1 MKTFCATILLL
12 VAVVAP
18 AFAQQ
23 FDVGIRAGANLAD
36 FSLPKVSFEE
46 GSLSGG
52 DLRVGFETALVARF
66 TILRHLYM
74 QTEFEYGHTR
84 YQLRYESRQPLRL
97 VTLQANRVEL
107 PLMLGLRFG
116 PVAIFGGT
124 FLRIAHNEKSSD
136 PTLAKVQFNDSEV
149 GVMGGLGVNIRK
161 FFIEARVTGYPK
173 TSVTAIVESNGIS
186 QKVDVGRN
194 IRYSL
199 SAGIFF

>member
-12 VAVVAP
+12 VAAVAP

-23 FDVGIRAGANLAD
+23 FEAGVRAGANLTD
-36 FSLPKVSFEE
+36 FSLPKVSFAE
-46 GSLSGG
+46 GSVSGG
-52 DLRVGFETALVARF
+52 EMQVGFETALVARF

-74 QTEFEYGHTR
+74 QAEFEYGHTR

-97 VTLQANRVEL
+97 VKLQANRVEL

-116 PVAIFGGT
+116 PLSIFGGT
-124 FLRIAHNEKSSD
+124 FLRIAHNEKSNA

-161 FFIEARVTGYPK
+161 FFVEARVTGYPK